1 MSTMFAASPS
11 ELLMRAAT
19 RAAGRRRSVTRRRL
33 TLIVGLAMLGIAILA
48 AVLAPVLV
56 SASPTTLDPLHPLA
70 PPLTSGHLLGTDQ
83 YGRDLLARILY
94 GGRIDLAIAF
104 GATSVTLVG
113 GTFIG
118 LVAGYLG
125 GKVDSFLMR
134 LVDLF
139 FAFPFLV
146 LIIGIVAMLGRSIR
160 NMFVAI
166 WITSWVAYARI
177 QRAQT
182 VVAKKQQYVLAA
194 RALGYGRLRVMFRHI
209 LPNTASAVIIFS
221 MVDAVGNIILAASL
235 GFLGL
240 GAQPPSPE
248 WGTMIADGQNYILSS
263 WWLATIP
270 GLAVVFVGVA
280 FSLVGDGLIAA
291 TGTMARTNIDDG
303 DIFIGEF
310 ASGAICSVQSSFV
323 TVGNYPG
330 IEVRV
335 YGSEGAAIARRV
347 EEFGICET
355 LKMARPDDV
364 EFRDIEVPARYYPP
378 GGSPRE
384 SWRTLYY
391 ANLTANFAG
400 EVLGEIEGNE
410 GDFDDGLWVQE
421 VINAVEISHHERRW
435 VSLPLDS
442 ARPATEG

>member
-1 MSTMFAASPS
+1 MSTTWATSPS
-11 ELLMRAAT
+11 ELLLKAAT
-19 RAAGRRRSVTRRRL
+19 KAAGRRRSVTRRRL
-33 TLIVGLAMLGIAILA
+33 TLIVGL
-48 AVLAPVLV
+48 V
-56 SASPTTLDPLHPLA
+56 
-70 PPLTSGHLLGTDQ
+70 LLGTDQ
-83 YGRDLLARILY
+83 YGRDVWSRILY

-104 GATSVTLVG
+104 GATIVTLVG

-118 LVAGYLG
+118 LIAGYIG

-146 LIIGIVAMLGRSIR
+146 LVIAIIAMLGPSIF

-177 QRAQT
+177 MRAQT

-248 WGTMIADGQNYILSS
+248 WGAMISDGQAYMLSA
-263 WWLATIP
+263 WWLAAIP

-280 FSLVGDGLIAA
+280 FSLIGDGLADLL
-291 TGTMARTNIDDG
+291 R
-303 DIFIGEF
+303 
-310 ASGAICSVQSSFV
+310 
-323 TVGNYPG
+323 
-330 IEVRV
+330 
-335 YGSEGAAIARRV
+335 
-347 EEFGICET
+347 
-355 LKMARPDDV
+355 
-364 EFRDIEVPARYYPP
+364 
-378 GGSPRE
+378 
-384 SWRTLYY
+384 
-391 ANLTANFAG
+391 AG
-400 EVLGEIEGNE
+400 E
-410 GDFDDGLWVQE
+410 
-421 VINAVEISHHERRW
+421 R
-435 VSLPLDS
+435 
-442 ARPATEG
+442 